1 MIDPLL
7 RHFSASLFAWWLIF
21 VLSPMQTGDPPVEN
35 VLRPP
40 DDSSAQQSK
49 EQEETVLYFPDYVD
63 GGGWSVQLVLSNVDP
78 DIGAEVRIEV
88 YDPDGQPVLDLFD
101 SDLTLE
107 IPALGSRVLKS
118 TGAGAIR
125 RGWIQAETDADTI
138 SGLLTYRHAQSGIEV
153 GVNPVELGSQFALF
167 VEESMTVGAGVAVFK
182 PNAAPRLELR
192 IRDEE
197 GNDPLGG
204 GFVPWGDFQQAAR
217 TLPEWFAAEGVDT
230 GFLADFRGLLFL
242 ETEDGSKFAPLG
254 LRFGKRTS
262 SLSAV
267 PAIRI
272 RSGDSQEMPLVFP
285 DYVDGGGWSVQ
296 LVLSNVDPDAATEV
310 RVQVYDP
317 EGRPVLDLFD
327 SDLTLEIP
335 ALGSRVLR
343 SAGSGA
349 IRRGWIQV
357 ESTAVTIS
365 GLLTYRHAHS
375 GVEVGVEPAQL
386 GKRFALFVEESETI
400 GAGLALFKPEASSE
414 IEFQLR
420 DEAGMDPI
428 GEILTRG
435 NFHQW
440 ARTLPEWL
448 EGTDPRIL
456 REFRG
461 LLFLRATDGSS
472 FAPVGLRFGKGQGAL
487 SAVPVIALVPVV
499 QKIAAVVPTVS
510 SLGPVEA
517 GKQAQD
523 LIFVTVED
531 EGSVPV
537 AGATYRWETDK
548 YSGWVYPSEGVTGA
562 DGRISATWIA
572 GSPGAGSLTLT
583 VENAASSQTA
593 EIPTESVA
601 SRRPPSSAMNV
612 QMRNGGSADGMSVD
626 LTPLTEPA
634 KTYYGAIQW
643 EGGYTGLQRAGSR
656 YDRQLQFSVWD
667 VDGIDAQVIQR
678 GQGVICT
685 TFGNEGTGQNCELN
699 YPWRVGATYRFEVT
713 EKELNGGSLLTLH
726 VTDLAADRRRFIGAL
741 RYGRR
746 ANLTW
751 MLTFVEDFLRRAP
764 TCLAQPV
771 RSAAIRRVLARI
783 DNSWQP
789 ITTATLVPQPQDAGN
804 PGTPPCANLA
814 ARDHPEGLEL
824 VMGGRTTGGPL
835 IAREVSI
842 PLGES
847 RPGGQ

>member
-1 MIDPLL
+1 MIHSLL
-7 RHFSASLFAWWLIF
+7 RPLSASFFAWWLLF
-21 VLSPMQTGDPPVEN
+21 VLSPTQTGGPPAEHV
-35 VLRPP
+35 RQPA
-40 DDSSAQQSK
+40 DDSIARQ
-49 EQEETVLYFPDYVD
+49 EQEE
-63 GGGWSVQLVLSNVDP
+63 
-78 DIGAEVRIEV
+78 
-88 YDPDGQPVLDLFD
+88 
-101 SDLTLE
+101 
-107 IPALGSRVLKS
+107 
-118 TGAGAIR
+118 AI
-125 RGWIQAETDADTI
+125 
-138 SGLLTYRHAQSGIEV
+138 
-153 GVNPVELGSQFALF
+153 
-167 VEESMTVGAGVAVFK
+167 
-182 PNAAPRLELR
+182 
-192 IRDEE
+192 
-197 GNDPLGG
+197 
-204 GFVPWGDFQQAAR
+204 
-217 TLPEWFAAEGVDT
+217 
-230 GFLADFRGLLFL
+230 
-242 ETEDGSKFAPLG
+242 
-254 LRFGKRTS
+254 
-262 SLSAV
+262 
-267 PAIRI
+267 
-272 RSGDSQEMPLVFP
+272 LVFP

-296 LVLSNVDPDAATEV
+296 LALSNVDPDAAAEIWIE
-310 RVQVYDP
+310 VYDP
-317 EGRPVLDLFD
+317 NGEPVLDLFD

-343 SAGSGA
+343 STGSGA
-349 IRRGWIQV
+349 LRRGWIQV
-357 ESTAVTIS
+357 EADAATIS
-365 GLLTYRHAHS
+365 GLLTYRHAQS
-375 GVEVGVEPAQL
+375 GVEVGVKPVELGSQFALFVEESPSVGSGVAVFKPEAAPRLELRIRDEEGNDPLEGGFVPWGDFHQAARTLPEWFTVEGVDTGFLGDFRGLLFLEAHDESPFAPLGLRFGKRTSALSAVPSIRTQREKPQDTFLVFPDYVDGGEWSVQLVLSNVDPDAAAEVRVEIYDPEGQPVLDLFDSDSTFKVPALGSRVLRSAGSGVIRRGWIQAQTDAATVSGILTYRHVETGIEVGVEPIQL
-386 GKRFALFVEESETI
+386 GKQFALFVEESETV

-435 NFHQW
+435 NFHQS

-456 REFRG
+456 RDFRG

-472 FAPVGLRFGKGQGAL
+472 FAPVGLRFGKRQGAL
-487 SAVPVIALVPVV
+487 SAVPVIALVPAV
-499 QKIAAVVPTVS
+499 QKIAAIVPTVS

-523 LIFVTVED
+523 LIIVTVED
-531 EGSVPV
+531 ESSEPV
-537 AGATYRWETDK
+537 AGATYRWETDEH
-548 YSGWVYPSEGVTGA
+548 SGWVYPSQGTTGT

-593 EIPTESVA
+593 EIPTASVA

-612 QMRNGGSADGMSVD
+612 QMRNGGSANGMSVD
-626 LTPLTEPA
+626 LTPLTEPE

-678 GQGVICT
+678 GEGVICT
-685 TFGNEGTGQNCELN
+685 TFGSEGTGQNCELN

-726 VTDLAADRRRFIGAL
+726 VTDLAADRRRFVGAL

-751 MLTFVEDFLRRAP
+751 MLTFVEDFLRKSP

-783 DNSWQP
+783 GDSWQP
-789 ITTATLVPQPQDAGN
+789 ITTATLVPQPEDAHN

-814 ARDHPEGLEL
+814 VRDHPEGLEL
-824 VMGGRTTGGPL
+824 VMGRRTAGGPL
-835 IAREVSI
+835 IARKVSI
-842 PLGES
+842 PVGES

>member
-7 RHFSASLFAWWLIF
+7 RLFSAPLFAWWLIF
-21 VLSPMQTGDPPVEN
+21 VLSPLQTGGPPAEN

-40 DDSSAQQSK
+40 DDSIARQSQ
-49 EQEETVLYFPDYVD
+49 EQEETVLYFPDYVE

-101 SDLTLE
+101 SELTLE
-107 IPALGSRVLKS
+107 IPALGSRVLRT

-138 SGLLTYRHAQSGIEV
+138 SGLLTYRHAQSGIEI
-153 GVNPVELGSQFALF
+153 GVKPVELGSQFALF
-167 VEESMTVGAGVAVFK
+167 VDESMTVGAGVAVFK

-197 GNDPLGG
+197 GNDPLEG

-242 ETEDGSKFAPLG
+242 ETEDGSEFAPLG

-267 PAIRI
+267 PATRT
-272 RSGDSQEMPLVFP
+272 RAEDSQEMPLVFP

-296 LVLSNVDPDAATEV
+296 LVLSNVDPDGAAEV
-310 RVQVYDP
+310 RVEVYDP
-317 EGRPVLDLFD
+317 DGQPVLDLFD

-349 IRRGWIQV
+349 NRRGWIQV
-357 ESTAVTIS
+357 GSTAVTIS
-365 GLLTYRHAHS
+365 GLLTYRHAQS
-375 GVEVGVEPAQL
+375 GIEVGVEPAEL
-386 GKRFALFVEESETI
+386 GKQFALFVEESETI

-428 GEILTRG
+428 GKILTRG

-456 REFRG
+456 RDFRG

-472 FAPVGLRFGKGQGAL
+472 FAPVGLRFGKRQGAL
-487 SAVPVIALVPVV
+487 SAVPVIALVPAV
-499 QKIAAVVPTVS
+499 QQIAAIVPTVS

-523 LIFVTVED
+523 LILVTVED
-531 EGSVPV
+531 ESSEPV
-537 AGATYRWETDK
+537 AGATYRWETDE
-548 YSGWVYPSEGVTGA
+548 YSGWVYPSEGVTGT
-562 DGRISATWIA
+562 DGRISAAWIA

-593 EIPTESVA
+593 EIPTKSVA
-601 SRRPPSSAMNV
+601 SRRPPSSAMIV
-612 QMRNGGSADGMSVD
+612 SMRSGGAANGLSVD

-634 KTYYGAIQW
+634 KTFYAAIHW
-643 EGGYTGLQRAGSR
+643 EDGYAGLQRAGSR

-678 GQGVICT
+678 GEDVICT
-685 TFGNEGTGQNCELN
+685 TFGN
-699 YPWRVGATYRFEVT
+699 
-713 EKELNGGSLLTLH
+713 
-726 VTDLAADRRRFIGAL
+726 
-741 RYGRR
+741 
-746 ANLTW
+746 
-751 MLTFVEDFLRRAP
+751 
-764 TCLAQPV
+764 
-771 RSAAIRRVLARI
+771 
-783 DNSWQP
+783 
-789 ITTATLVPQPQDAGN
+789 
-804 PGTPPCANLA
+804 
-814 ARDHPEGLEL
+814 
-824 VMGGRTTGGPL
+824 
-835 IAREVSI
+835 
-842 PLGES
+842 
-847 RPGGQ
+847 